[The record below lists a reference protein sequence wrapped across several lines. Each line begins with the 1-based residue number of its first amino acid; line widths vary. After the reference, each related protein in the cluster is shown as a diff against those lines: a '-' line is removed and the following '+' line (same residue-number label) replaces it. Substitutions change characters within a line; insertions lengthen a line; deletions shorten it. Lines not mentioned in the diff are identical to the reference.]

1 MGGAPR
7 MRSQDVCLGSY
18 DAVFREN
25 RANCQFALPFPQEG
39 KMNRRAII
47 VVALVAL
54 IAAAY
59 STRISA
65 IEPARL
71 TLEDLTRVEAL
82 QATSLSLVGKW
93 FALSW
98 QGQ

>member
-1 MGGAPR
+1 M
-7 MRSQDVCLGSY
+7 DVCFGSF

-47 VVALVAL
+47 IMALVAL

-59 STRISA
+59 SASISA

-71 TLEDLTRVEAL
+71 TLEDLAGVEAL
-82 QATSLSLVGKW
+82 QAPRPAPGGQRVA
-93 FALSW
+93 FSW
-98 QGQ
+98 QAQTVLVSF